1 MQGEAKVGRGFPY
14 SSVLRERC
22 ARTEPASSS
31 GCIAGF
37 VFLYLALLCSA
48 PAVVLSETGRPGR
61 VKANPARIHRGNEKI
76 GTTEAAT
83 LPDTPDLE
91 KEWGWRACEDESGR
105 ERWLGRGR
113 CAPLNPDH
121 PAGRKAFMLRRQ
133 GAGRWS

>member
-31 GCIAGF
+31 GCIAGC

-61 VKANPARIHRGNEKI
+61 VKAIPARIHK
-76 GTTEAAT
+76 
-83 LPDTPDLE
+83 E
-91 KEWGWRACEDESGR
+91 KEKSERPRRPPYQTHQTWRRSGVGARVRTKAVGSDGWGGV
-105 ERWLGRGR
+105 
-113 CAPLNPDH
+113 
-121 PAGRKAFMLRRQ
+121 
-133 GAGRWS
+133 GAHH